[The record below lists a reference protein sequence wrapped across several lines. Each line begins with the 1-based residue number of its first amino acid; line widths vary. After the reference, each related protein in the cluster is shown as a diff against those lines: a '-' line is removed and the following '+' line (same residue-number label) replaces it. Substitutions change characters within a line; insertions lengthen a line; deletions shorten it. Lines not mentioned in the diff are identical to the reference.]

1 MKPAN
6 FETYKPKQDEFK
18 IAQSRTN
25 PSYNKNYVP
34 TPHPFVERLL
44 EHRSIPSMWTPSKP
58 AEGK

>member
-6 FETYKPKQDEFK
+6 FETYKPKQGEFAK
-18 IAQSRTN
+18 AQSRTN

-34 TPHPFVERLL
+34 TPHPFAERLS
-44 EHRSIPSMWTPSKP
+44 EHRNISSLWTPSKP